1 MRKFMALHRNV
12 RVRIGLAFVH
22 KLIDAMILTFIA
34 IYLASCKHHRAAAA
48 KEPQLRAVVPETQGG
63 RAGNP

>member
-34 IYLASCKHHRAAAA
+34 IYLASRSGLRPRA
-48 KEPQLRAVVPETQGG
+48 R
-63 RAGNP
+63 

>member
-12 RVRIGLAFVH
+12 RVRIGLALID

-34 IYLASCKHHRAAAA
+34 IYLASR
-48 KEPQLRAVVPETQGG
+48 
-63 RAGNP
+63 

>member
-22 KLIDAMILTFIA
+22 KHQYLCRSTAFLDSLLMTVPNKILR
-34 IYLASCKHHRAAAA
+34 L
-48 KEPQLRAVVPETQGG
+48 EGG
-63 RAGNP
+63 RSINDEYERGDDEQYLR